1 MFLVSEV
8 QFVVRIDVQNGSLL
22 GVCANLD
29 WKDVL
34 VKKDILGR
42 KLLGIVMWFFWLFL
56 FYM

>member
-34 VKKDILGR
+34 VKVFLMIL
-42 KLLGIVMWFFWLFL
+42 L
-56 FYM
+56 